1 MIRNYITGSAVCF
14 YLLVNL
20 TGGICHAVDIEVV
33 KPGAG
38 KITVSLSGWDVTG
51 EDGRIFVSTLREDL
65 QRSGWFNPV
74 PSGGAIQVDGSL
86 EAAGGGLRAR
96 LNVVHSASGRSYLS
110 KRLRDDSTDPRRL
123 AHQAADEIVMAVKG
137 LPGIAATRIAMVGN
151 IDGRKDIYVCDYDG
165 RNLVRLTDRGAVCL
179 SPTWTP
185 DASALLFTSF
195 HGGFPDVY
203 MLEFDRQIQ
212 RRVAAFPGINAG
224 ASVSPDGRNL
234 ALALSKD
241 GSPDIYT
248 IDMRNNATRRITATR
263 FAEASPSWSP
273 DGRQLAFVSDRTGR
287 PQVYVINLH
296 DGSERRISFQGREN
310 VAPDWGPDGRIVYS
324 SRRDG
329 RYQICIWSP
338 DGATEQLTSGNAD
351 YEDPSWAPN
360 GRHIVCSRTVNF
372 RSEIYILDSLGDDPV
387 RLSAWRGEWYSPAWS
402 PR

>member
-1 MIRNYITGSAVCF
+1 MANCIRVIFLCSVI
-14 YLLVNL
+14 LLNSFEKNCL
-20 TGGICHAVDIEVV
+20 AVDIEVV

-38 KITVSLSGWDVTG
+38 KITLSLSGWDSG
-51 EDGRIFVSTLREDL
+51 SEAGRIFVSTLREDL
-65 QRSGWFNPV
+65 QRSGWFNVV
-74 PSGGAIQVDGSL
+74 PANGAVLVDGALESSGGS
-86 EAAGGGLRAR
+86 LRAR
-96 LNVVHSASGRSYLS
+96 FNVVHSASGRSYVS
-110 KRLRDDSTDPRRL
+110 KRLRGEQDDPRRL
-123 AHQAADEIVMAVKG
+123 AHQVADETVMAVKG
-137 LPGIAATRIAMVGN
+137 VPGIASTRIAMVGN
-151 IDGRKDIYVCDYDG
+151 IDGRKDIYICDYDG
-165 RNLVRLTDRGAVCL
+165 RNLIRLTNRGAVCL
-179 SPTWTP
+179 SPSWKP

-195 HGGFPDVY
+195 QAGFPDVY
-203 MLEFDRQIQ
+203 MLEFERQIQ

-224 ASVSPDGRNL
+224 ASMSPDGNYL

-248 IDMRNNATRRITATR
+248 INMRNNTARRVTATR

-273 DGRQLAFVSDRTGR
+273 DGRHLAFVSDRTGR
-287 PQVYVINLH
+287 PQVYIINLH

-338 DGATEQLTSGNAD
+338 DGTTEQLTSGNAD

-387 RLSAWRGEWYSPAWS
+387 RLSSWRGDWYMPAWS